1 MVSST
6 EADFNLREM
15 MLLSRNILHAVR
27 SFSWIY
33 ATANELYDLD
43 HKLIEFRQVDFLNQ
57 RLRQVNLV
65 YPASI
70 RDTAK
75 NGTGCADNRHLNYFA
90 KVIVM
95 NVGDLLCNAK
105 AGSQPMSRA
114 GVGAAIVVRARE
126 SRVQGKGPQRVNVSQ
141 VER

>member
-1 MVSST
+1 
-6 EADFNLREM
+6 

-27 SFSWIY
+27 SFSRIHG
-33 ATANELYDLD
+33 TANELYDQH
-43 HKLIEFRQVDFLNQ
+43 HKLIEFRQVGFLDQ

-75 NGTGCADNRHLNYFA
+75 SGIGCADNRHLNYFA

-95 NVGDLLCNAK
+95 NVGDLLCDAK
-105 AGSQPMSRA
+105 AGSQPMIRA
-114 GVGAAIVVRARE
+114 GVGATIVV
-126 SRVQGKGPQRVNVSQ
+126 
-141 VER
+141 